1 MFISRILADAN
12 RTLDNI
18 KCAITGVRSRG
29 GAKSMIVQSAEVGA
43 LGYNACEMTERELIS
58 KVPNAAM
65 VEVPL
70 SAEAWVW
77 E

>member
-1 MFISRILADAN
+1 
-12 RTLDNI
+12 
-18 KCAITGVRSRG
+18 
-29 GAKSMIVQSAEVGA
+29 MIVQSAEVGA
-43 LGYNACEMTERELIS
+43 LGYNACEMAEPELIS

-70 SAEAWVW
+70 SAAAWVW

>member
-1 MFISRILADAN
+1 
-12 RTLDNI
+12 
-18 KCAITGVRSRG
+18 
-29 GAKSMIVQSAEVGA
+29 MIVQSAEVGA
-43 LGYNACEMTERELIS
+43 LGYNACEMAEPELIS

-65 VEVPL
+65 VEVPV